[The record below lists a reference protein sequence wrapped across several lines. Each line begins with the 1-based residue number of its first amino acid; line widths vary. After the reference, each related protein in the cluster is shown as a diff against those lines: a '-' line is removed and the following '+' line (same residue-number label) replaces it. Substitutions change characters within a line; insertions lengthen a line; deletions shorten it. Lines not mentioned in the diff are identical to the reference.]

1 VQVAELLKKD
11 LRERFKTL
19 YEKAMRYREMVRK
32 AMFDV
37 LSESDSVLFKAA
49 RHLIEAGGKLVRPVL
64 FLLACEFVGGDPEK
78 LVLAAAGAEFGH
90 VASLIHDDI
99 IDEDEVRRGVPAVHV
114 KFGTP
119 IAILAGDLLIFKAFQ
134 MLALT
139 ADRGVPLDRIVRA
152 LKISTES
159 SVAVDEGEAMD
170 VLMGSRVDVGLSEYF
185 RMIELKTAEAFRVGL
200 MLGALLG
207 GGSEEEMEALSR
219 YGLLIGIA
227 FQIQDDIL
235 GVFGSEEVV
244 GKPVADV
251 LKGRRNFLIVHA
263 LEKGPKHVRERLLE
277 LLGDPGDIS
286 KEELEEIRAM
296 LVEAGSLDEARRL
309 VEELTEEAKRTIEGL
324 GRPEAR
330 KALMEMADF
339 LKTRVY

>member
-1 VQVAELLKKD
+1 MQVAELLRKD
-11 LRERFKTL
+11 LRRRFRVL

-32 AMFDV
+32 AMFEV
-37 LSESDSVLFKAA
+37 LSESDSVLFEAA
-49 RHLIEAGGKLVRPVL
+49 KHLIKAGGKLVRPVL

-78 LVLAAAGAEFGH
+78 LVFAAAGAEFGH

-99 IDEDEVRRGVPAVHV
+99 IDGDEVRRGVPAVHV
-114 KFGTP
+114 KYGVP
-119 IAILAGDLLIFKAFQ
+119 MAILAGDLLIFKAFQ

-139 ADRGVPLDRIVRA
+139 AERGVPPDKIVRA

-170 VLMGSRVDVGLSEYF
+170 VLMGDKVDVSLKEYF

-200 MLGALLG
+200 LLGALLG
-207 GGSEEEMEALSR
+207 GGTEEEMEALSR

-235 GVFGSEEVV
+235 GVFGSEEIV

-263 LEKGPKHVRERLLE
+263 LEKGPEHLRERLRE
-277 LLGDPGDIS
+277 LLSSSNIGE
-286 KEELEEIRAM
+286 EELEEIRSI
-296 LVEAGSLDEARRL
+296 LIEAGSLDEARRL
-309 VEELTEEAKRTIEGL
+309 VEELTEEAKKAIEGL

-330 KALMEMADF
+330 QALMEMADF

>member
-1 VQVAELLKKD
+1 VQVAELLRKD
-11 LRERFKTL
+11 LRRRFRVL

-32 AMFDV
+32 AMFEV
-37 LSESDSVLFKAA
+37 LSESDSVLFEAA
-49 RHLIEAGGKLVRPVL
+49 KHLIKAGGKLVRPVL

-78 LVLAAAGAEFGH
+78 LVFAAAGAEFGH

-99 IDEDEVRRGVPAVHV
+99 IDGDEVRRGVPAVHV
-114 KFGTP
+114 KYGVP
-119 IAILAGDLLIFKAFQ
+119 MAILAGDLLIFKAFQ

-139 ADRGVPLDRIVRA
+139 AERGVPPDKIVRA

-170 VLMGSRVDVGLSEYF
+170 VLMGDKVDVSLKEYF

-200 MLGALLG
+200 LLGALLG
-207 GGSEEEMEALSR
+207 GGTEEEMEALSR

-235 GVFGSEEVV
+235 GVFGSEEIV

-263 LEKGPKHVRERLLE
+263 LEKGPEHLRERLRE
-277 LLGDPGDIS
+277 LLSSSNIGE
-286 KEELEEIRAM
+286 EELEEIRSI
-296 LVEAGSLDEARRL
+296 LIEAGSLDEARRL
-309 VEELTEEAKRTIEGL
+309 VEELTEEAKKAIEGL

-330 KALMEMADF
+330 QALMEMADF